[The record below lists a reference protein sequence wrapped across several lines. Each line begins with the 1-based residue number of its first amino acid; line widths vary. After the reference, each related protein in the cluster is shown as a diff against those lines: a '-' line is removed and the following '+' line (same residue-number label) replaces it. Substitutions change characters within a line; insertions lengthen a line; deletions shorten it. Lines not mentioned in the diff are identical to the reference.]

1 MALAKGLL
9 PRIRLA
15 LLLSMSVVLWALG
28 GAVAR
33 ADIEFREEE
42 PSQIVGGEL
51 CRLGYDVPF
60 PDAALLVFSDH
71 PERVT
76 QCGLLCRGGLPGLR
90 AVRLQ
95 LYHQGGR
102 QEPLYL
108 VLRLHNSG
116 RERAVVSLASGV
128 GHGPGDNYFQAGHDN
143 AGLFLHNLLEA
154 KLGHRFVL
162 EPGEWRTVWQEMLP
176 QEEVVSGTFQWFL
189 SRGSRVEYAL
199 FASDTAQG
207 PWLYNLLSNEKD
219 VHARGYYPVAER
231 VTQQTVEVGDW
242 QKERDSHY
250 WAIGA
255 TRQPNAFSGPE
266 LKGDYGVL
274 YRWDLTLRNS
284 SDTPRK
290 LEFALN
296 PRGGKATA
304 SFYVYMCRAAQ
315 PWRHWERV
323 DELEAFQWHSLDEL
337 TLAPHSECRCTI
349 YTMPEG
355 ASNYPVRLVV
365 RPL

>member
-1 MALAKGLL
+1 M
-9 PRIRLA
+9 PRPWRA
-15 LLLSMSVVLWALG
+15 LLLSVGVALWALG
-28 GAVAR
+28 GAVAW
-33 ADIEFREEE
+33 ADVDYLEEQ

-51 CRLGYDVPF
+51 CRLGSDVPF
-60 PDAALLVFSDH
+60 PNAALLVFSDH

-76 QCGLLCRGGLPGLR
+76 QSGLLCRGGLPVLR

-128 GHGPGDNYFQAGHDN
+128 GHGPADNYFQAGHDN
-143 AGLFLHNLLEA
+143 AKLFLHNLLEA
-154 KLGHRFVL
+154 SQGYRFVL
-162 EPGEWRTVWQEMLP
+162 EPGEWRTIWREKLP
-176 QEEVVSGTFQWFL
+176 QEDVVSGTFQLFL
-189 SRGSRVEYAL
+189 GRGSGVEYAL
-199 FASDTAQG
+199 FASDAAQG

-231 VTQQTVEVGDW
+231 VTQQTVEVGGW

-274 YRWDLTLRNS
+274 YRWELTLRNS
-284 SDTPRK
+284 SDTPK
-290 LEFALN
+290 ELEFALN

-304 SFYVYMCRAAQ
+304 SFPVYMWGETQ
-315 PWRHWERV
+315 PWSLWERE

-337 TLAPHSECRCTI
+337 TLAPHSERHCTI